1 MKEETIF
8 DTAGAIKEM
17 VYGPTR
23 KCEVLAQGTYK
34 GIDYRVISYGTH
46 PCSYIRVPEN
56 NKYFNVDYD
65 DIPLECHCGLTFGT
79 MFPNK
84 DIQHTD
90 AFSNGYWIGWDY
102 AHYCDYTTYSSDY
115 FNEGMKYTTTDLL
128 NEVRYAIE
136 SFIEISK

>member
-1 MKEETIF
+1 MEKENIF
-8 DTAGAIKEM
+8 DTAGVIKEM
-17 VYGPTR
+17 VYGLTR
-23 KCEVLAQGTYK
+23 KCEVLTQGTYK

-56 NKYFNVDYD
+56 SKYFNVDYD
-65 DIPLECHCGLTFGT
+65 NIPLECHGGLTFGT
-79 MFPNK
+79 MIPNK
-84 DIQHTD
+84 DIQHND

-102 AHYCDYTTYSSDY
+102 AHYGDYTTYSSEL

-128 NEVRYAIE
+128 HEVRSAIE